1 MTSTSLDLSNHIE
14 LEPAAALVA
23 SIQAAGG
30 NARFIVVGA
39 RAIEL
44 VMGSGY
50 GVHLS
55 RTTTDYYFGVS
66 VADWDQFH
74 ALRETLLGPH
84 AFKADQAKLHRLH
97 SPHGLMV
104 DLVPFGAIERP
115 DRTIAWPPDDQQ
127 VLNAFGFNEAAARAV
142 PVALPNNVIVH
153 AIAPPG
159 QALLK
164 LTAWQ
169 ERTERPPR
177 DAADLG
183 VLLSHYIDAN
193 NHDRFI
199 DDTSLIDA
207 VDGDL
212 RQGGSRIL
220 GRDIRAMLDEQGLQ
234 RVEAIVA
241 PEIDP
246 NGPQKL
252 ASDISWHDSERILPL
267 IRAFYAGLTG
277 N

>member
-14 LEPAAALVA
+14 LAPAAALVA

-44 VMGSGY
+44 VMGYGY
-50 GVHLS
+50 GVHLL
-55 RTTTDYYFGVS
+55 RTTADFDFGVS
-66 VADWDQFH
+66 VTDWDQFH
-74 ALRETLLGPH
+74 ALREALLGAH
-84 AFKADQAKLHRLH
+84 AFRADQAKLHRLH

-115 DRTIAWPPDDQQ
+115 DRTIAWPPDDQP
-127 VLNAFGFNEAAARAV
+127 VLNAFGFDEAAARAV
-142 PVALPNNVIVH
+142 SVTLPKDVIAHV
-153 AIAPPG
+153 IAPSG

-164 LTAWQ
+164 IAAWQ
-169 ERTERPPR
+169 DRTERPPR

-183 VLLSHYIDAN
+183 VLLLHYIDADH
-193 NHDRFI
+193 HDRFI
-199 DDTSLIDA
+199 DDANLVDA
-207 VDGDL
+207 VNGDIRL
-212 RQGGSRIL
+212 GGARLL

-241 PEIDP
+241 PEINP
-246 NGPQKL
+246 HGRQKL
-252 ASDISWHDSERILPL
+252 GGDINRHDPERILPL
-267 IRAFYAGLTG
+267 IQEFHAGLTG
-277 N
+277 S